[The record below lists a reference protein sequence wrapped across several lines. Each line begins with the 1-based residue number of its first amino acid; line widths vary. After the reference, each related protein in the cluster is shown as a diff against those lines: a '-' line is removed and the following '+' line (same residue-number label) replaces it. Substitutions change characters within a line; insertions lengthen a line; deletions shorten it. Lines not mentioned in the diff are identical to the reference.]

1 MYPYISMIKKFNNQ
15 YIIEGC
21 SLNHNFKIIIKRN
34 YLFEENTIDIQK
46 SNKNIRPKI
55 LSFSDLY
62 IYYNIDLTTSM
73 KLFNDVS

>member
-1 MYPYISMIKKFNNQ
+1 MYPYITMINKFKNQ

-21 SLNHNFKIIIKRN
+21 SLNHNFKIIIKKN
-34 YLFEENTIDIQK
+34 YFFGENTIDIQK

-55 LSFSDLY
+55 LSFTDLY

-73 KLFNDVS
+73 KLLNDVS